1 MRHISRTEMVA
12 MLEEIPL
19 ARIIFRRHVPQD
31 GAVVEMLAGNGEE
44 IMISEPGTPDPL
56 VFAGPDALAFFH
68 ELGLFSGRYD
78 EVVLDARLYR
88 PAGFGFMQTR
98 PEMTLGELREL
109 GAEADAAQADETL
122 LGVLPQAE
130 KQPLPDDRYA
140 AGSVQE
146 DAPEPRLGERY
157 LTTTN
162 LLWLTAVLVALEF
175 FLAFF
180 LPASLTALKEVL
192 YICSGSMIVLAA
204 TFLFFEHRNPGHP
217 SLRIRRY
224 LWLCLV
230 VFNISMVLS
239 YVVSG
244 QVFR

>member
-1 MRHISRTEMVA
+1 MAA
-12 MLEEIPL
+12 MLGDIPL
-19 ARIIFRRHVPQD
+19 SRIIFRRHVPQE
-31 GAVVEMLAGNGEE
+31 GAVVEMLASNGEE
-44 IMISEPGTPDPL
+44 MMISEPGTPDPL

-68 ELGLFSGRYD
+68 ELGLFSGKYD
-78 EVVLDARLYR
+78 KVVLDARFYR
-88 PAGFGFMQTR
+88 PAGFGFMQVK

-109 GAEADAAQADETL
+109 GAKADAAQADETL
-122 LGVLPQAE
+122 LGVLPQAK
-130 KQPLPDDRYA
+130 KQALPENRYA
-140 AGSVQE
+140 ADKAKE
-146 DAPEPRLGERY
+146 AAPEPRLGERY
-157 LTTTN
+157 LTTNN
-162 LLWLTAVLVALEF
+162 LLWLTAILVAVEF
-175 FLAFF
+175 LLTFF

-224 LWLCLV
+224 VWLCLV

-244 QVFR
+244 QIFS

>member
-1 MRHISRTEMVA
+1 MRHISRTEMAA

-19 ARIIFRRHVPQD
+19 SRIIFKRHVSYE
-31 GAVVEMLAGNGEE
+31 GTVVEMLASNGEE
-44 IMISEPGTPDPL
+44 IMISEQGTPDPL

-88 PAGFGFMQTR
+88 PAGFGFMQAK

-109 GAEADAAQADETL
+109 GAQADAAQADEVP
-122 LGVLPQAE
+122 LGVLPQPEAE
-130 KQPLPDDRYA
+130 TPDEYTDDGVPVEA
-140 AGSVQE
+140 H
-146 DAPEPRLGERY
+146 EPRLGEKY

-162 LLWLTAVLVALEF
+162 LLWLTAILVAAEF
-175 FLAFF
+175 VLAFF

-224 LWLCLV
+224 IWLCLL

-244 QVFR
+244 QVFH

>member
-1 MRHISRTEMVA
+1 MRHISRTEMAA
-12 MLEEIPL
+12 MLGEIPL
-19 ARIIFRRHVPQD
+19 SRIVFKRHVPHE
-31 GAVVEMLAGNGEE
+31 GTVVEMLASNGEE
-44 IMISEPGTPDPL
+44 IMISEQGTPDPL

-88 PAGFGFMQTR
+88 PAGFGFMQDR
-98 PEMTLGELREL
+98 LEMTLGELREL
-109 GAEADAAQADETL
+109 GAQADTAQADEVPL
-122 LGVLPQAE
+122 VVLPQPETEA
-130 KQPLPDDRYA
+130 PDEYA
-140 AGSVQE
+140 DGGVPVEAH
-146 DAPEPRLGERY
+146 EPRLGEKY
-157 LTTTN
+157 LTTAN
-162 LLWLTAVLVALEF
+162 LLWLTAILVAAEF
-175 FLAFF
+175 VLAFF

-204 TFLFFEHRNPGHP
+204 TFLFFEHRNPGHS

-224 LWLCLV
+224 IWLCLL

-244 QVFR
+244 QVFH

>member
-1 MRHISRTEMVA
+1 MRHISRTEMAA

-19 ARIIFRRHVPQD
+19 SRIIFKRHVPHE
-31 GAVVEMLAGNGEE
+31 GTVVEMLASNGEE
-44 IMISEPGTPDPL
+44 IMISEQGTPDPQ
-56 VFAGPDALAFFH
+56 VFAGPDALTFFH

-88 PAGFGFMQTR
+88 PAGFGFMQAR
-98 PEMTLGELREL
+98 PEMTLGELREF
-109 GAEADAAQADETL
+109 GAQADTAQADEVPL
-122 LGVLPQAE
+122 VVLPQPEMEA
-130 KQPLPDDRYA
+130 PDEYA
-140 AGSVQE
+140 DGGVPA
-146 DAPEPRLGERY
+146 APEPRLGEKY

-162 LLWLTAVLVALEF
+162 LLWLTAILVAAEF
-175 FLAFF
+175 VLAFF
-180 LPASLTALKEVL
+180 LPVSLTALKEVL

-224 LWLCLV
+224 IWLCLL

-244 QVFR
+244 QVFH

>member
-1 MRHISRTEMVA
+1 MRHISRTEMAA
-12 MLEEIPL
+12 MLGEIPL
-19 ARIIFRRHVPQD
+19 SRIIFRRHVPQN
-31 GAVVEMLAGNGEE
+31 GAVVEMLASNGEE

-88 PAGFGFMQTR
+88 PAGFGFMQVK

-109 GAEADAAQADETL
+109 GAEADTAQADETL
-122 LGVLPQAE
+122 LGMLPQAE
-130 KQPLPDDRYA
+130 KRVLPGTRYVA
-140 AGSVQE
+140 SEALK

-162 LLWLTAVLVALEF
+162 LLWLTAALVAVEF
-175 FLAFF
+175 LLTFF

-204 TFLFFEHRNPGHP
+204 TFMFFEHRNPGHP

-224 LWLCLV
+224 LWLCLL

-239 YVVSG
+239 YVISG
-244 QVFR
+244 QIFS